1 MALPILFSNNATST
15 LAAAVAAVDTSFSV
29 AAGEGSRFPNPAPG
43 QYFVL
48 TLTDTAG
55 NMEFVR
61 VDARSGDSM
70 TTVQRGYWGTT
81 ARNWAA
87 GDSVKLLWTAEAI
100 SLLYDTISSE
110 REATLA
116 AGTTADVTNAD
127 TIPKKWAGNQLKQA
141 IIDNAPSGGAVSWGG
156 ISGTLSNQTDLQA
169 ALNGKLADAAAVIKD
184 THIDWG
190 TGAGQVSHDDIP
202 DGASYVRYP
211 VADRDKVALAI
222 PSDTA
227 QASGSSQ
234 VTNIVALTTAQYNA
248 LTPNANTLYL
258 ITDAV

>member
-1 MALPILFSNNATST
+1 MALPILFSNNAVST
-15 LAAAVAAVDTSFSV
+15 LAAAVAAADTSFSV
-29 AAGEGSRFPNPAPG
+29 ATGEGARFPSPAAG

-48 TLTDTAG
+48 TVTDAAG
-55 NMEFVR
+55 NQEFIR

-100 SLLYDTISSE
+100 GLLYDTISAE
-110 REATLA
+110 REPVLS
-116 AGTTADVTNAD
+116 AGLTADVTNAD
-127 TIPKKWAGNQLKQA
+127 TVPKKWAGDQLKQA
-141 IIDNAPSGGAVSWGG
+141 IIDNAPSGGAVAWGG
-156 ISGTLSNQTDLQA
+156 ISGTLSNQADLQA
-169 ALNGKLADAAAVIKD
+169 ALDGKLANASAVVKD

-202 DGASYVRYP
+202 DGASFVRYP
-211 VADRDKVALAI
+211 VADRNKVALAI
-222 PSDTA
+222 PSDTRLA
-227 QASGSSQ
+227 TGSLQ
-234 VTNIVALTTAQYNA
+234 VTNVVALTTAQYNA
-248 LTPNANTLYL
+248 LTPDAGTLYL